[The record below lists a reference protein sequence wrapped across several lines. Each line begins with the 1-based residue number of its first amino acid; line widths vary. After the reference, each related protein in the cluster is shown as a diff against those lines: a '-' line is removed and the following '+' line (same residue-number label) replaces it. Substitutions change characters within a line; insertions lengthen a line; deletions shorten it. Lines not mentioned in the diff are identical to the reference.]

1 MIKNVIFSTV
11 VAFSGIVIAKD
22 EVKITPAPEKSVL
35 EVNKERL
42 INILGPVNAGI
53 VEKANDLMTLA
64 RISREPIYLFVN
76 SPGGSVRAGNV
87 FIDAMTIAKN
97 RGIEIKCI
105 TSIYAASMAFS
116 ILANCSDRYVL
127 PNARLLF
134 HPARIGIMGAY
145 TGPEYQEL
153 ADILN
158 NLDKSLQEFL
168 VKELEIDRD
177 VMMKAYYAEK
187 WWDAKEL
194 QAATKKGWLIIVEDV
209 IGIEN
214 LFSFKAGRVNQSDFL
229 HELNEFGHVFFHT
242 ATN

>member
-1 MIKNVIFSTV
+1 MIRNVIFSAV
-11 VAFSGIVIAKD
+11 FAFSGIASAKD
-22 EVKITPAPEKSVL
+22 EVKILPVPEKSVL
-35 EVNKERL
+35 EVDKKRL
-42 INILGPVNAGI
+42 INILGPVNAQI
-53 VEKANDLMTLA
+53 VDKANDLMRLA
-64 RISREPIYLFVN
+64 RTSRAPIYLFVN

-87 FIDAMTIAKN
+87 FIDAMTITKS
-97 RGIEIKCI
+97 RGIEIKCV

-134 HPARIGIMGAY
+134 HPARIGIMGAF
-145 TGPEYQEL
+145 TGPEYQEF

-168 VKELEIDRD
+168 VEELEIDRD
-177 VMMKAYYAEK
+177 VMLKAYYAEK

-194 QAATKKGWLIIVEDV
+194 QAATKKGWLTIVDD
-209 IGIEN
+209 ITGIDD
-214 LFSFKAGRVNQSDFL
+214 LFSFKAGRVKQSDFI